1 MEVAMESK
9 AVVEGCEVLLG
20 TFESRWVE
28 IAEHVSAIGTTTK
41 QFTAEELAAAS
52 ASLSAA
58 SCGGVS
64 REASRRP
71 KFNLGKSGPKGP
83 MKMLKPGE
91 TQKKK
96 VHHYTALCIIEQNR
110 TRVYC

>member
-1 MEVAMESK
+1 M
-9 AVVEGCEVLLG
+9 LLG

-58 SCGGVS
+58 SCGGAA

-91 TQKKK
+91 TTKKK
-96 VHHYTALCIIEQNR
+96 VRPIYNS
-110 TRVYC
+110 V